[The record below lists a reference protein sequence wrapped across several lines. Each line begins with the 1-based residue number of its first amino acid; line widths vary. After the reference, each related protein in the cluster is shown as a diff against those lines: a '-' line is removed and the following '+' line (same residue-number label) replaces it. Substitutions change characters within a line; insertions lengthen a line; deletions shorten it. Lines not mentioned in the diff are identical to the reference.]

1 MSSNVTRLVDMVVE
15 EVSLVDRAANKQ
27 RFLLVKRDNMEDE
40 ENKTTEGTAPADPA
54 TTPEPA
60 APAADGVATDGA
72 APAETPA
79 GQEGADGQA
88 KAGEGEG
95 GDDSVLSTAVG
106 ALEVLTDLVNGLGEM
121 GQSAEANQRLGSL
134 ATSLAEIA
142 QTIIAQ
148 VGEVPPA
155 EPPPAEEPPAAEV
168 PPEEAEKSSASAVAV
183 DKAKAAIEKLKSAP
197 AQKSGNLTQT
207 SIEKSVSA
215 AIDASLKKF
224 VDVLNDVQQRI
235 AKMEKSAGVPA
246 SVQPETVT
254 KSAHSDVEWPMDL
267 NAPIKSRENA

>member
-1 MSSNVTRLVDMVVE
+1 VVE

-54 TTPEPA
+54 TTQEPT
-60 APAADGVATDGA
+60 APATDGVATDGTA
-72 APAETPA
+72 TSETPA

-88 KAGEGEG
+88 KAGDEGE
-95 GDDSVLSTAVG
+95 DSVLSTAVG
-106 ALEVLTDLVNGLGEM
+106 ALEVLTDLVNSLGEL
-121 GQSAEANQRLGSL
+121 GQSADANQRLGSL

-142 QTIIAQ
+142 QSIIAQ
-148 VGEVPPA
+148 VGEVPPV
-155 EPPPAEEPPAAEV
+155 EPPPTEEMPPASDEPPPDEAA
-168 PPEEAEKSSASAVAV
+168 KSAASAAAV
-183 DKAKAAIEKLKSAP
+183 EKAKAVVEKLKSATG
-197 AQKSGNLTQT
+197 QNSGGVTQA

-215 AIDASLKKF
+215 TIDASLKKF
-224 VDVLNDVQQRI
+224 QEVLTDVQQRI

-254 KSAHSDVEWPMDL
+254 KSAPSDVEWPMDL
-267 NAPIKSRENA
+267 NAPTKSRESA